1 MFYGGMVNVPGA
13 PGNLVAGGPSFDIN
27 RSAGPLGGRFNEEL
41 MKRGIMPGAGP
52 QLPMAFGSSNLPA
65 AVGNM
70 AGLANATFFE
80 GPQLGQAT
88 PQGVPSQPYGGSP
101 NRQLTEEEKAKLLQ
115 QGTPPPPNFR
125 EQFFPK
131 AELVPGF
138 QGKYVS

>member
-1 MFYGGMVNVPGA
+1 
-13 PGNLVAGGPSFDIN
+13 
-27 RSAGPLGGRFNEEL
+27 